1 MASSQE
7 HDEHGRDPKLW
18 SVWIVNWVLE
28 NPDLR
33 YKFLLGKPIKDP
45 AAEVLVTKELGEA
58 EAPDLERAVAA
69 AHALINKH
77 AHQIGEFGCLLE
89 VTPPQPPHPDEERL
103 GIRHYRVS
111 PEARKQ
117 ARALRLRGNLE
128 LRLSR
133 LVRHAVP
140 FEHKTANL
148 RFRGIIMRV
157 EDDVITWVGLAI
169 PPRRRRRRKPK

>member
-1 MASSQE
+1 MTSSE
-7 HDEHGRDPKLW
+7 EYDEHVRHPNLW
-18 SVWIVNWVLE
+18 SIWVTKWVLE
-28 NPDLR
+28 NPDYRAEL
-33 YKFLLGKPIKDP
+33 LLGTPLKNP
-45 AAEVLVTKELGEA
+45 AAEVLVTTDLGEA
-58 EAPDLERAVAA
+58 TAPDLDSAIAA
-69 AHALINKH
+69 AHTLIDQH
-77 AHQIGEFGCLLE
+77 AHQVGEFGCVLDL
-89 VTPPQPPHPDEERL
+89 TPPQPPHADDKRL

-128 LRLSR
+128 ARLSR

-157 EDDVITWVGLAI
+157 EEDTIAWIGLAI
-169 PPRRRRRRKPK
+169 PPRRRRRRTAK